1 MAEKLERFDQWLFR
15 GSAERAVINR
25 NAEELSTVESDLTA
39 LQALVKRQ
47 AQEILQLRATVMG
60 IVEVLHDKTP
70 FDDRELERAVQAAWV
85 KLTAPP
91 SKPLSTTDPYRGI
104 PSEQP
109 AIDDIAAATALL
121 EDAQKH
127 YSTKQFRRACEI
139 YQQVIDRYPE
149 TNEAGIA
156 RQQLEKLGN
165 T

>member
-1 MAEKLERFDQWLFR
+1 MVEKLGRFDQWLF
-15 GSAERAVINR
+15 GGWADRAAINR
-25 NAEELSTVESDLTA
+25 NADELSTVEADLTA

-70 FDDRELERAVQAAWV
+70 FDDKELERAVQAAWA

-91 SKPLSTTDPYRGI
+91 PKPLSTTDPYRGI

-109 AIDDIAAATALL
+109 TVDDIAAATALL
-121 EDAQKH
+121 ADAQKH
-127 YSTKQFRRACEI
+127 HSTKQFRRACEI

-149 TNEAGIA
+149 TKEAGIA
-156 RQQLEKLGN
+156 RQQLENLSKA
-165 T
+165 